1 MAVVLLLLL
10 EIASSV
16 HNAEITISAIN
27 VKRPASILLLM
38 PCSKL
43 KVCLHPLPRL
53 DLQCMRIL
61 YVMVAIHLL
70 SSVIAT
76 SVLNAEIS
84 ISVPLVKQLVNI
96 PRRMLS
102 SKSRYRIM
110 GCVEVITGGE
120 EEGQADI
127 MDLSTVHIMD
137 LIMALSIMG
146 LTLEVIS
153 EDMAHVEVV
162 MEMVDGEQ
170 KGMWRTRTDLKLPSL
185 EM

>member
-1 MAVVLLLLL
+1 
-10 EIASSV
+10 
-16 HNAEITISAIN
+16 
-27 VKRPASILLLM
+27 
-38 PCSKL
+38 
-43 KVCLHPLPRL
+43 
-53 DLQCMRIL
+53 
-61 YVMVAIHLL
+61 
-70 SSVIAT
+70 
-76 SVLNAEIS
+76 
-84 ISVPLVKQLVNI
+84 
-96 PRRMLS
+96 
-102 SKSRYRIM
+102 M

-127 MDLSTVHIMD
+127 MDLSTVHIRD